1 MENADIGSLML
12 FAGIL
17 LIAYVS
23 TTLVAAFLAKQLS
36 FSVLGKFLAILM
48 IGLLC
53 SLIPLGPI
61 GLFFGWPAVL
71 LNSLIITVVF
81 RKDLKNN
88 ISQITDGT
96 KTE

>member
-1 MENADIGSLML
+1 MQNDLGSFMI

-23 TTLVAAFLAKQLS
+23 TTFVAGFLAKQLS

-71 LNSLIITVVF
+71 LNSLIIAVVF
-81 RKDLKNN
+81 RKDLAKT
-88 ISQITDGT
+88 ISPSTEGT